1 MVIFMAFDGWV
12 LKINDKKFPMD
23 IIAFE
28 SYKVTPNQTM
38 DLDPYRDA
46 DGLLHRNILSHK
58 ASSVEFSTHV
68 LRERQLDSIR
78 WAITDDMRAKCN
90 VQYWNPIKGIYE
102 SGEFYMADIALDIIN
117 VDEARKD
124 ILYKPIQII
133 LTEY

>member
-1 MVIFMAFDGWV
+1 MAFDGWV
-12 LKINDKKFPMD
+12 LKINDKKFPMN

-46 DGLLHRNILSHK
+46 SGTLHRNVLEHK
-58 ASSVEFSTHV
+58 ATSIEFSTHNMHE
-68 LRERQLDSIR
+68 RELESIR
-78 WAITDDMRAKCN
+78 WAITDDVRAKCN
-90 VQYWNPIKGIYE
+90 VQYWNPTKGIYE